1 MQNKE
6 DSERNIIVTKVPTL
20 TTIDKNAKR
29 EYSIHRFP
37 TIRESSMRFT
47 KVKCNEMVVDSR
59 ATSIFPLERGALVNY
74 L

>member
-1 MQNKE
+1 M
-6 DSERNIIVTKVPTL
+6 VL
-20 TTIDKNAKR
+20 
-29 EYSIHRFP
+29 FP

-47 KVKCNEMVVDSR
+47 KVKCNGMIVDSR